1 MEAYAKGVHPE
12 LHLGTMTL
20 CWLCLCTT
28 SSYWEAWEA
37 SGHWRSSWLIMTR
50 EGQIGRKEQNF
61 LEPGY
66 VYLGLQSLGAGVSYF
81 WLSYT
86 YSLSH
91 PYHSG
96 ISKVFFFLASQEP
109 VPCSRSSSTD
119 LFSQS
124 TPDSIPMTAII
135 ICMLLSLRPDLSPDL

>member
-1 MEAYAKGVHPE
+1 
-12 LHLGTMTL
+12 
-20 CWLCLCTT
+20 
-28 SSYWEAWEA
+28 
-37 SGHWRSSWLIMTR
+37 MTR
-50 EGQIGRKEQNF
+50 EGQISRKEQNF

-66 VYLGLQSLGAGVSYF
+66 VYLGSQSLGAGVSYF

-135 ICMLLSLRPDLSPDL
+135 ICMLLSLRPDLSPDLWAWLIIGYWTSLSNRKHSFISSPGSLVLTNETTDASGLPYH